1 MARKAGS
8 LVVVFALLAIGAV
21 ALGAWLATSD
31 ESGEI
36 VVTRADLPLVLE
48 ASGKLEAAVAYEIG
62 PPSVPNTWNYNLTWM
77 VPEGQW
83 VKKGSPIARFDST
96 DIDEQIRDYSA
107 QLETVKQQREKEER
121 NLEVKLR
128 ELRLDLVKAENDL
141 AKVNLD
147 LGLAKEL
154 VSAIEFQKTRLRK
167 ELAEKK
173 QRLLAEKIEVEQE
186 LVASRLEVMDVKRG
200 YYEGKLAQLQ
210 AVKDK
215 YAVKA
220 PIDGLVVYIP
230 KRNGDRWEVG
240 ESVWMLAKI
249 MSVADVSTLRVEAAI
264 LEVDA
269 ARVEPGQEAEVAVD
283 AVPGMV
289 LETSVGEIGSIVR
302 ERSIQDRGKILD
314 AFLPLVEF
322 DRDLLRPGMGVSVT
336 IVSETLEDQLVIPL
350 DAVRNS
356 PEGPYVMLE
365 GGSRRSVELGQ
376 RSGGSVVVLAGLE
389 EGERIAMPGAGD
401 QV

>member
-8 LVVVFALLAIGAV
+8 LVVVAALLIAGVLAV
-21 ALGAWLATSD
+21 GTWLATSD
-31 ESGEI
+31 EEGDI
-36 VVTRADLPLVLE
+36 VVARTDLPLMLE
-48 ASGKLEAAVAYEIG
+48 ASGKLEAAIAYEIG

-77 VPEGQW
+77 IPEGRW
-83 VKKGSPIARFDST
+83 VKQGSVIARFDST

-128 ELRLDLVKAENDL
+128 ELRLDLVKAENEL
-141 AKVNLD
+141 AKVSLD

-173 QRLLAEKIEVEQE
+173 QRLLAEKIDVEQE
-186 LVASRLEVMDVKRG
+186 LVALRLEVLDVKRS
-200 YYEGKLAQLQ
+200 YYEGKLAQLR

-215 YAVKA
+215 YEVKA

-269 ARVEPGQEAEVAVD
+269 ARVAAGQDAEVSVD
-283 AVPGMV
+283 AVPGMI
-289 LETSVGEIGSIVR
+289 LETQVSEIGSIVR
-302 ERSIQDRGKILD
+302 ERSVQDRGKILD
-314 AFLPLVEF
+314 AFLPLDDF

-336 IVSETLEDQLVIPL
+336 IVSETLENQLVIPL
-350 DAVRNS
+350 DVVGNS
-356 PEGPYVMLE
+356 PDGPYVTLA
-365 GGSRRSVELGQ
+365 GGGRRSVELGQ
-376 RSGGSVVVLAGLE
+376 RSGERVVVLSGLE
-389 EGERIAMPGAGD
+389 EGERIAVPRAGE
-401 QV
+401 QT